1 MSRHADHALMCMPMV
16 VAAIVLVVLGAGA
29 LAIFLAGICV
39 VMMGGIIALTLRDD
53 RGGDR
58 S

>member
-1 MSRHADHALMCMPMV
+1 MSRHADHVLMCMPMV

-29 LAIFLAGICV
+29 LAILLAGICA
-39 VMMGGIIALTLRDD
+39 VMMGGIIAFTLRDD
-53 RGGDR
+53 EGDDR